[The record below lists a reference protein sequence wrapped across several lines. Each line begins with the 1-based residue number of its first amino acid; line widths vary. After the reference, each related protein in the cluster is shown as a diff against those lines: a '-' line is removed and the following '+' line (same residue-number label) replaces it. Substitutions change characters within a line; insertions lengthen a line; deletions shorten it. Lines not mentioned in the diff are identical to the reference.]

1 MFRPFNVPES
11 GGRGGRPQKLLL
23 GYGFYT
29 GKSRKLFHLHGPFSF
44 SKIEGSPP
52 TFFRKRN
59 LESA

>member
-1 MFRPFNVPES
+1 MFRLFNAPES
-11 GGRGGRPQKLLL
+11 GGRGGRPQDLLL
-23 GYGFYT
+23 GCGYYT
-29 GKSRKLFHLHGPFSF
+29 GKSRKWLHFHRPFSF